1 MAEDAQAAEKVALT
15 DAEGDAWDALGE
27 DTDIVCCCDGCN
39 FYSPSYDESRECSI
53 QTHVKAIVA
62 ARVAE
67 AVDRERAAWA
77 TKVEVLLLDWR
88 GLPVWGPNT
97 QGLMILDDVDSE
109 SLMAD
114 LRALLAADDT
124 EAQA

>member
-1 MAEDAQAAEKVALT
+1 MSGGGWTLT
-15 DAEGDAWDALGE
+15 DAEMVRLSDAVEHTTDADCWNRG
-27 DTDIVCCCDGCN
+27 CDG
-39 FYSPSYDESRECSI
+39 SLPW
-53 QTHVKAIVA
+53 TVA
-62 ARVAE
+62 RIKAE